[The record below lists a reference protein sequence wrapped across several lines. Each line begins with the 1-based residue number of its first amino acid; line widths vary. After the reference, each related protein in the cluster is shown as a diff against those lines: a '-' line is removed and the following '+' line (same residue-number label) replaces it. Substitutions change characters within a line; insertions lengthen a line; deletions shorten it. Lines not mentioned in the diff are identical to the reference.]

1 MTVANEML
9 SNSLTIPDDVWVDL
23 DIAMN
28 ENEFEV
34 LQHEAF
40 DVTSNDFLEIAPE
53 SPDETNNDL
62 DLDQDYFRDE
72 LAIES
77 LKQKSY
83 RMDSTSDIASP
94 TMVASDEIMKSTR
107 NKSNSNAMD
116 TDASVHS
123 AQLPFLTSSE
133 LDQRMEQSV
142 SRLALSMKR
151 SEMSRQRI
159 LQTGGGYHQH
169 QTNMFSTFIG
179 TSSTLATGI
188 SHGRKAVGSYM
199 YHVGGATM

>member
-1 MTVANEML
+1 MTAVNEML

-28 ENEFEV
+28 ENDFEV

-53 SPDETNNDL
+53 SSDETNDL

-77 LKQKSY
+77 LKQQSY
-83 RMDSTSDIASP
+83 RANSTSDSASP
-94 TMVASDEIMKSTR
+94 TMVASDEVMKTTR
-107 NKSNSNAMD
+107 SNSSAMD

-159 LQTGGGYHQH
+159 LQNGGGYHQH

-199 YHVGGATM
+199 YNVGGATM

>member
-1 MTVANEML
+1 MTAVNEML

-53 SPDETNNDL
+53 SSDDTNDL

-77 LKQKSY
+77 LKQQSY
-83 RMDSTSDIASP
+83 RINSTSDTASP
-94 TMVASDEIMKSTR
+94 TMVASDEFMKTTR
-107 NKSNSNAMD
+107 SNSSAMD

-159 LQTGGGYHQH
+159 LQNGGGYHQH

-199 YHVGGATM
+199 YHVGNATM

>member
-1 MTVANEML
+1 MAAVNEML

-28 ENEFEV
+28 ENDFEV

-40 DVTSNDFLEIAPE
+40 DMTNNDFLEIAPD
-53 SPDETNNDL
+53 SSDETNDL
-62 DLDQDYFRDE
+62 DLDKDYFKDE

-77 LKQKSY
+77 LKHQSY
-83 RMDSTSDIASP
+83 PSNFISETASP
-94 TMVASDEIMKSTR
+94 TMVASEEFMKTTT
-107 NKSNSNAMD
+107 SNSNAMD
-116 TDASVHS
+116 TDVSVHS

-159 LQTGGGYHQH
+159 LQNGGGYHQH

-179 TSSTLATGI
+179 SSSTLATGL
-188 SHGRKAVGSYM
+188 SHGRKAVGSYI
-199 YHVGGATM
+199 YHVGSATM